1 MGAFVNHEFE
11 KGFFLDEE
19 HLRKINDILVTRTQQ
34 DNLNCKPLY
43 KVYRADTFTYT
54 TEDVQQ
60 ILSETNAEW
69 QKITRIVVS
78 LNDKEFS
85 LILDFNPLQT
95 TKLHIEG
102 DERDKVFL
110 LFSELRQYL
119 SNEVNI
125 LKKNIL
131 DKKNTK
137 IFSLILFSVYMIWA
151 FSNLFEGSTN
161 ESVNAVLASNE
172 ANMKLNFLIERYTTN
187 SFSKYNPTFYG
198 LILVMLITMFDEYI
212 LKMLFVPIN
221 YLFPSY
227 LFLFGKEIDRH
238 VKRMTLKQNLL
249 WGVIISSIISLVTGF
264 VVWVVTK

>member
-19 HLRKINDILVTRTQQ
+19 HLRKINDILVTRIQQ

-43 KVYRADTFTYT
+43 IVYRADTFTYT

-60 ILSETNAEW
+60 ILSETNAEY
-69 QKITRIVVS
+69 QKITRILVR

-85 LILDFNPLQT
+85 LNLDFDSLQN

-119 SNEVNI
+119 ANEVNV
-125 LKKNIL
+125 LKKNFL
-131 DKKNTK
+131 DRRYTK
-137 IFSLILFSVYMIWA
+137 FFSLILFSIYMVWA
-151 FSNLFEGSTN
+151 FSNIFNSNTN
-161 ESVNAVLASNE
+161 ESANAVLASDE
-172 ANMKLNFLIERYTTN
+172 IKVKLNFLIERYTTN
-187 SFSKYNPTFYG
+187 TFSKYNPTFYG

-238 VKRMTLKQNLL
+238 AKRTTLRQNLL
-249 WGVIISSIISLVTGF
+249 WGVIISSVISLVTGF
-264 VVWVVTK
+264 VIWMVTK